1 MEFSVIFPS
10 HNKIYLTGVCYLG
23 GAYIGSICRG
33 YDYAELSYGEV
44 ASGYLSLNTGIVTFA
59 GNIHLSAPVVQFDQ
73 EVGHNLGAKHDGGES
88 NSCDPYKYLMASQI
102 STLSNGHRRTFSNCS
117 KDYFKSEMQRLEEV

>member
-10 HNKIYLTGVCYLG
+10 HNKLYLTGVCYLG
-23 GAYIGSICRG
+23 GAYTGSICRG

-59 GNIHLSAPVVQFDQ
+59 GNIHLSAPVVQFAQ
-73 EVGHNLGAKHDGGES
+73 EVGHNLGAQHDGEGNRC
-88 NSCDPYKYLMASQI
+88 NSRKYIMAAHSGTNQK
-102 STLSNGHRRTFSNCS
+102 TFSQCS
-117 KDYFKSEMQRLEEV
+117 KNSFNSEMQKLETV